1 VVTSKAAKIAGRVVF
16 DTGVP
21 DEGARKLTIR
31 TMPDMTSGPRR
42 MMLEPQAP
50 AAVREDMS
58 FELDGLFGPQ
68 MLVVAGVPPGWIV
81 KSVIYR
87 GADVTDTAIEFKS
100 STDPRL
106 LEITLTNQG
115 AFVTGRV
122 LSDDGTEPTDVSVV
136 LLPADVSRWRPTPG
150 LPAIPPK
157 ADGTFTIGPVRAGEY
172 ILAAVTG
179 MSMAK
184 LFEPSG
190 KADMAARIARAGTR
204 LTLVENQKHAIEL
217 RITKLE

>member
-1 VVTSKAAKIAGRVVF
+1 
-16 DTGVP
+16 
-21 DEGARKLTIR
+21 
-31 TMPDMTSGPRR
+31 

-68 MLVVAGVPPGWIV
+68 MLVVAGVSRGWIV

-122 LSDDGTEPTDVSVV
+122 LSEDGSELADLSVL
-136 LLPADVSRWRPTPG
+136 LLPADVSRWRPMPG

-157 ADGTFTIGPVRAGEY
+157 ADGTFTIGPVRAGDY

-184 LFEPSG
+184 LFEPSAR
-190 KADMAARIARAGTR
+190 ADMAARIAKAGTR

-217 RITKLE
+217 RVTKLE